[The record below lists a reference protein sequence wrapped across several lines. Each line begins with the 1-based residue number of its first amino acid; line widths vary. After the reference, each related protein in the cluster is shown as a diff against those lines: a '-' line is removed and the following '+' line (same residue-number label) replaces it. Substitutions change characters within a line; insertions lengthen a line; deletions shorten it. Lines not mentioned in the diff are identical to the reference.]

1 MERHGTKKKEKK
13 KTLTPSAET
22 GDGDAAM
29 VHVNEDDDNTLIQNS
44 QLERVS
50 GFLEDNAS
58 QQSESR
64 VRSEN

>member
-1 MERHGTKKKEKK
+1 MEKKKKK
-13 KTLTPSAET
+13 KQKQKTLTPSAET
-22 GDGDAAM
+22 GNGDAAM

-44 QLERVS
+44 QLERES
-50 GFLEDNAS
+50 GLLEDNAS